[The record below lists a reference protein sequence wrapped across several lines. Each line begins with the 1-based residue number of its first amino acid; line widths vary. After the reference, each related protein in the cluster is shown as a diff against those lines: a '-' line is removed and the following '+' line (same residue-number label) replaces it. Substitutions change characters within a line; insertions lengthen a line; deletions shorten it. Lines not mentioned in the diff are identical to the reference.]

1 MSDTIVDLDFHL
13 NESLKNSW
21 WRPVSRLTFSREKI
35 NQYLTDINWFLT
47 DIFKIQP
54 ILTNI

>member
-35 NQYLTDINWFLT
+35 NQYLTDIN
-47 DIFKIQP
+47 
-54 ILTNI
+54 